1 MKQYVTVGLAIIA
14 GAALIEVALVPG
26 LAIGGAAMLAPSLLP
41 GLRRRKRK
49 SGTTSRRE
57 STSVTS
63 ILSQLPVRLPR
74 SIKLLPKLVLGQ
86 TVAKTITFRIIVTSL
101 DFTTNY
107 LVIGELGTAAGLS
120 SFNLVAGPLFYLA
133 HEAAW
138 NYFKPS
144 DTGVDLAALASPAG
158 DAQSAGDTGI
168 KVSRAL
174 AKTITYR
181 TIATVVDFT
190 TNYVVVRSIAEATI
204 LSASGFILG
213 PFVYF
218 GHEKA
223 WDYFTSRAERAPD
236 CRWRP
241 DSCRLRRDLSLL
253 RRTAAAWPCEM
264 SELDVQQT
272 QNISEREI
280 QPDRA
285 HHHR

>member
-1 MKQYVTVGLAIIA
+1 MKQYVTVGLAVIA

-26 LAIGGAAMLAPSLLP
+26 LLIGGVAMLAPSFLP
-41 GLRRRKRK
+41 SWSRRKRK
-49 SGTTSRRE
+49 SGAMSRRE
-57 STSVTS
+57 RAPAASF
-63 ILSQLPVRLPR
+63 LSQLPVRLPQ
-74 SIKLLPKLVLGQ
+74 SIRLAQTLLPRLVLGR

-138 NYFKPS
+138 NYLKSS
-144 DTGVDLAALASPAG
+144 DTAVDLPAVASPAG
-158 DAQSAGDTGI
+158 NPQSAGEAGI
-168 KVSRAL
+168 RISRAL

-190 TNYVVVRSIAEATI
+190 TNYVVVRNVAEATI

-223 WDYFTSRAERAPD
+223 WDYFTARAERAPD
-236 CRWRP
+236 LP
-241 DSCRLRRDLSLL
+241 METRLLPAPS
-253 RRTAAAWPCEM
+253 
-264 SELDVQQT
+264 
-272 QNISEREI
+272 
-280 QPDRA
+280 
-285 HHHR
+285 

>member
-1 MKQYVTVGLAIIA
+1 MKQYVTVGLAVIA

-26 LAIGGAAMLAPSLLP
+26 LLIGGAAMLAPSYLP
-41 GLRRRKRK
+41 GLRRRKRR
-49 SGTTSRRE
+49 SAPASRRQATQA
-57 STSVTS
+57 TSL
-63 ILSQLPVRLPR
+63 LSQLPVRLPSIR
-74 SIKLLPKLVLGQ
+74 LPSIKLPRTLLPKLALGQ

-133 HEAAW
+133 HETTW
-138 NYFKPS
+138 NYFKS
-144 DTGVDLAALASPAG
+144 ADDGVDLAAPASPA
-158 DAQSAGDTGI
+158 ANTESTGEGGLKI
-168 KVSRAL
+168 SRAL

-190 TNYVVVRSIAEATI
+190 TNYVVVRNLTEAAI

-223 WDYFTSRAERAPD
+223 WEYFTSRAERAPE
-236 CRWRP
+236 RP
-241 DSCRLRRDLSLL
+241 IETRLLP
-253 RRTAAAWPCEM
+253 APA
-264 SELDVQQT
+264 
-272 QNISEREI
+272 
-280 QPDRA
+280 
-285 HHHR
+285 

>member
-1 MKQYVTVGLAIIA
+1 MKQYVAVGLAVVA

-26 LAIGGAAMLAPSLLP
+26 VLIGGAALLAPSYLP

-49 SGTTSRRE
+49 PGAIARQTSE
-57 STSVTS
+57 PSTSF
-63 ILSQLPVRLPR
+63 LSRLPVRQPP
-74 SIKLLPKLVLGQ
+74 SIKLPQRLLPKLALGQ

-138 NYFKPS
+138 NYFKSS
-144 DTGVDLAALASPAG
+144 DTDVELRALAPSAG
-158 DAQSAGDTGI
+158 DAQSADDTGVTI
-168 KVSRAL
+168 SRAL

-181 TIATVVDFT
+181 TIATAVDFT
-190 TNYVVVRSIAEATI
+190 TNYVVVRNLTEAAI

-223 WDYFTSRAERAPD
+223 WEYFTSRAECAPD
-236 CRWRP
+236 LP
-241 DSCRLRRDLSLL
+241 IETRLLPAPR
-253 RRTAAAWPCEM
+253 
-264 SELDVQQT
+264 
-272 QNISEREI
+272 
-280 QPDRA
+280 
-285 HHHR
+285 